1 MSISHK
7 YTYEPPPSDSSVLSQ
22 GTRLSSLF
30 FFFLIILKATGIL
43 STVPDTLLHSPYTVT
58 YLILIQ
64 INEVVLLPASPFID
78 DKTMA
83 QRGGT
88 TYPESCRSVEK
99 LNFML
104 RKAVPPNL
112 LYNIIQQH
120 FLKTLQVP
128 DTEEY
133 GDQNQIFFLCVCV
146 ELTQ

>member
-1 MSISHK
+1 M
-7 YTYEPPPSDSSVLSQ
+7 
-22 GTRLSSLF
+22 
-30 FFFLIILKATGIL
+30 
-43 STVPDTLLHSPYTVT
+43 PDTLLHSPYTAT

-88 TYPESCRSVEK
+88 TCPESCRSVEK

-104 RKAVPPNL
+104 RKPVLPNL
-112 LYNIIQQH
+112 LYNIIQQY
-120 FLKTLQVP
+120 FLKTLQVS
-128 DTEEY
+128 DTVLGTKEY
-133 GDQNQIFFLCVCV
+133 GDQNQNFFV